1 MFNRP
6 KVAHSHT
13 RAAMLKALL
22 FRQPNRDRAT
32 QLEREKKEERE
43 ENKARTQHATLTWL
57 RNDFGPCISR
67 RNV

>member
-32 QLEREKKEERE
+32 QLERERERE
-43 ENKARTQHATLTWL
+43 KRKRE
-57 RNDFGPCISR
+57 R
-67 RNV
+67 RKQSAHSTCNANVAEK

>member
-32 QLEREKKEERE
+32 QLEREREGKKEERE
-43 ENKARTQHATLTWL
+43 KKTKRALNMQR
-57 RNDFGPCISR
+57 
-67 RNV
+67 